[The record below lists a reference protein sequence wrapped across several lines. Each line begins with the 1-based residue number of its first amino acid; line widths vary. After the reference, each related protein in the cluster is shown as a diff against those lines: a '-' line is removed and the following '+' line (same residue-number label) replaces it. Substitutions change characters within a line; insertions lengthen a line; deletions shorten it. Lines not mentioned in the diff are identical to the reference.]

1 MTKEKFD
8 FDEVAKMLD
17 DAVSHIHN
25 CESWNGG
32 DDGFKARVLIGEVK
46 QKLKELKK
54 ESEND

>member
-1 MTKEKFD
+1 MNQNFY
-8 FDEVAKMLD
+8 DEIAKMLD
-17 DAVSHIHN
+17 DAVGHIHD
-25 CESWNGG
+25 CEHWNGG